1 MYKEYFNLTR
11 QPFTREIEV
20 DKLFLTQGHR
30 EAISRMTYAVTNRM
44 LMLFT
49 GEYGLGKS
57 TVLRCLKYKLESSKY
72 EVLYLNQSKATARSF
87 YSDILTQL
95 RLEPPYQL
103 PKARL
108 LTHKALLG
116 K

>member
-1 MYKEYFNLTR
+1 MISKTTLMICYYLIIVINNNS
-11 QPFTREIEV
+11 EIEV

-44 LMLFT
+44 FMLFT

-72 EVLYLNQSKATARSF
+72 EVLYLNQSKATARSL
-87 YSDILTQL
+87 Y
-95 RLEPPYQL
+95 LE
-103 PKARL
+103 
-108 LTHKALLG
+108 
-116 K
+116 